1 MAIASDKMVFYYMA
15 RDNLC
20 FLTLCEDAYPKR
32 LAFLYLE
39 EIADIIL
46 QELLR
51 EYGSNVSINLF
62 VDSYMC
68 VFFSKLG
75 NILNACYTSE
85 MRRQLS

>member
-20 FLTLCEDAYPKR
+20 FLTLCEEAYPKR

-51 EYGSNVSINLF
+51 EYGSNVSVFL
-62 VDSYMC
+62 VVRLC
-68 VFFSKLG
+68 VKRV
-75 NILNACYTSE
+75 AE
-85 MRRQLS
+85 VRRHYPEHELLS

>member
-20 FLTLCEDAYPKR
+20 FLTLCEEAYPKR
-32 LAFLYLE
+32 LAFLYLD

-51 EYGSNVSINLF
+51 EYGSNVSFSSSF
-62 VDSYMC
+62 VARN
-68 VFFSKLG
+68 VEQK
-75 NILNACYTSE
+75 
-85 MRRQLS
+85 

>member
-1 MAIASDKMVFYYMA
+1 MIFYYMA

-20 FLTLCEDAYPKR
+20 FLALCEEAYPKR

-51 EYGSNVSINLF
+51 EYGSNVSWFSL
-62 VDSYMC
+62 C
-68 VFFSKLG
+68 CFFAFEL
-75 NILNACYTSE
+75 
-85 MRRQLS
+85 Q

>member
-39 EIADIIL
+39 EIADIVL

-51 EYGSNVSINLF
+51 EHGSNVSLCCIGAVVL
-62 VDSYMC
+62 Y
-68 VFFSKLG
+68 
-75 NILNACYTSE
+75 
-85 MRRQLS
+85 